1 MKKLIIFTTVLLA
14 ILACSPKTYTIIQI
28 ADAQIGFDAAV
39 KGQIPGTEYI
49 NDLTFETEC
58 L

>member
-14 ILACSPKTYTIIQI
+14 TLACSPKTYTIIQI

-39 KGQIPGTEYI
+39 I